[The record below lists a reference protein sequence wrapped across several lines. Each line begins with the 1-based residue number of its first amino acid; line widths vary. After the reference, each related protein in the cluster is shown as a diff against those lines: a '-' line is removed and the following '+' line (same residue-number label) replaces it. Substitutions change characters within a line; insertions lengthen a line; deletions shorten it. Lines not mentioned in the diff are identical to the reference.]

1 MKTQQKTKFNDF
13 MLFLIFAISCICIT
27 LFVYYT
33 GGTNTAWAQLNYI
46 PIIGAAFIW
55 GQKGSVITS
64 FVLGL
69 MVGPFMPLNRF
80 QNIAQPIENWIIRL
94 ILYLGI
100 AWVVGYIFNK
110 NNKYQ
115 KIIKDNFLKG
125 QFTGFYNSNKLI
137 LDLNKLMDENDNFDI
152 VFLNITN
159 LEDISKYVEYS
170 ITTDIA
176 KDCLNKLV
184 SYFSNVQKY
193 SITTSEYIFIIKNEA
208 PELIN
213 LKIFNYLQNFNNSVK
228 IDDYL
233 FKLII
238 KIGLV
243 KYNGVKT
250 NAIELFN
257 KARIAADQGEPTKSG
272 SYNYDNE
279 FEQKRKLYNE
289 IAGSLNTAIA
299 NKEMYT
305 VFQPIIDV
313 NQNKITNAEV
323 LIRWNR
329 GNKKPVGPNIFIPIA
344 EETGSIK
351 ILTKWIIIS
360 TIKQYLIFKEKGLDL
375 TYSIN
380 VSANEL
386 LDESFV
392 KWSLKYFTKNNL
404 DLKDFGVEITER
416 VLSKDNSRL
425 NNVLK
430 YLKNQGFDIEIDDFG
445 TGYNS
450 LMTIGEIPFNIIKID
465 KYFIDRIFDN
475 GIKTIIEHII
485 NAIHEIGGQ
494 VIAEGVET
502 KEQYKILKDL
512 KCDKIQ
518 GYYFSKPLIAED
530 FYNYCKS
537 FDIKNYE
544 L

>member
-1 MKTQQKTKFNDF
+1 MKTLKKTIFTDF
-13 MLFLIFAISCICIT
+13 ALGLIFVVACIGIT
-27 LFVYYT
+27 FFVYYT
-33 GGTNTAWAQLNYI
+33 GGTSTAWAQLNYI
-46 PIIGAAFIW
+46 PIFAAAYLW
-55 GQKGSVITS
+55 GQKGSLIIS
-64 FVLGL
+64 FLLGL
-69 MVGPFMPLNRF
+69 MVGPFMPLDRF
-80 QNIAQPIENWIIRL
+80 HNIISQTPENWLIRM

-100 AWVVGYIFNK
+100 AWVVGYIFSK

-115 KIIKDNFLKG
+115 KIIKDNFSKG
-125 QFTGFYNSNKLI
+125 QFDGFYNTNKLI
-137 LDLNKLMDENDNFDI
+137 IDLNKLMDENDSFDI
-152 VFLNITN
+152 IFINISN
-159 LEDISKYVEYS
+159 LEDISKYVKYS

-176 KDCLNKLV
+176 KDCLNKLE

-193 SITTSEYIFIIKNEA
+193 SITTAEYIFIIKNEA
-208 PELIN
+208 PELID
-213 LKIFNYLQNFNNSVK
+213 LKLFNYVQSFNNSVK
-228 IDDYL
+228 IDEYL

-238 KIGLV
+238 KIGFV

-272 SYNYDNE
+272 SYNYDND
-279 FEQKRKLYNE
+279 FEEEQKLYND
-289 IAGSLNTAIA
+289 ISGSLNSAIA

-305 VFQPIIDV
+305 VFQPIIDI
-313 NQNKITNAEV
+313 NENKITNAEI

-329 GNKKPVGPNIFIPIA
+329 SDKKPIGPNIFIPIA

-351 ILTKWIIIS
+351 VLTKWIIIS
-360 TIKQYLIFKEKGLDL
+360 TIKHYLIFKEKGLNL

-386 LDESFV
+386 LDEDFIQ
-392 KWSLKYFTKNNL
+392 WALKYFNIKNLNL
-404 DLKDFGVEITER
+404 NDFGIEITER
-416 VLSKDNSRL
+416 VLSKDNTKL

-502 KEQYKILKDL
+502 KEQYLILRDL

-518 GYYFSKPLIAED
+518 GYYFSKPLLAED
-530 FYNYCKS
+530 FYDYCSS
-537 FDIKNYE
+537 FDIKKYE
-544 L
+544 

>member
-1 MKTQQKTKFNDF
+1 MKTLKKTIFTDF
-13 MLFLIFAISCICIT
+13 ALGLIFVVACIGIT
-27 LFVYYT
+27 FFVYYT
-33 GGTNTAWAQLNYI
+33 GGTSTAWAQLNYI
-46 PIIGAAFIW
+46 PIFAAAYLW
-55 GQKGSVITS
+55 GQKGSLIIS
-64 FVLGL
+64 FLLGL
-69 MVGPFMPLNRF
+69 MVGPFMPLDRF
-80 QNIAQPIENWIIRL
+80 HNISQTPENWLIRM

-100 AWVVGYIFNK
+100 AWVVGYIFSK

-115 KIIKDNFLKG
+115 KIIKDNFSKG
-125 QFTGFYNSNKLI
+125 QFDGFYNTNKLI
-137 LDLNKLMDENDNFDI
+137 IDLNKLMDENDSFDI
-152 VFLNITN
+152 IFINISN
-159 LEDISKYVEYS
+159 LEDISKYVKYS

-176 KDCLNKLV
+176 KDCLNKLE

-193 SITTSEYIFIIKNEA
+193 SITTAEYIFIIKNEA
-208 PELIN
+208 PELID
-213 LKIFNYLQNFNNSVK
+213 LKLFNYVQSFNNSVK
-228 IDDYL
+228 IDEYL

-238 KIGLV
+238 KIGFV

-272 SYNYDNE
+272 SYNYDND
-279 FEQKRKLYNE
+279 FEEEQKLYND
-289 IAGSLNTAIA
+289 ISGSLNSAIA

-305 VFQPIIDV
+305 VFQPIIDI
-313 NQNKITNAEV
+313 NENKITNAEI

-329 GNKKPVGPNIFIPIA
+329 SDKKPIGPNIFIPIA

-351 ILTKWIIIS
+351 VLTKWIIIS
-360 TIKQYLIFKEKGLDL
+360 TIKHYLIFKEKGLNL

-386 LDESFV
+386 LDEDFIQ
-392 KWSLKYFTKNNL
+392 WALKYFNIKNLNL
-404 DLKDFGVEITER
+404 NDFGIEITER
-416 VLSKDNSRL
+416 VLSKDNTKL

-502 KEQYKILKDL
+502 KEQYLILRHL

-518 GYYFSKPLIAED
+518 GYYFSKPLLAED
-530 FYNYCKS
+530 FYDYCSS
-537 FDIKNYE
+537 FDIKKYE
-544 L
+544 

>member
-1 MKTQQKTKFNDF
+1 MKTQQKTIFTDF
-13 MLFLIFAISCICIT
+13 MLSLIFAVICICIT
-27 LFVYYT
+27 VFVYYT
-33 GGTNTAWAQLNYI
+33 GGTTTSWAQLNYI
-46 PIIGAAFIW
+46 PIIAAAYLW
-55 GQKGSVITS
+55 GQKGSLIIS
-64 FVLGL
+64 FILSL
-69 MVGPFMPLNRF
+69 MVGPLMPLDRF
-80 QNIAQPIENWIIRL
+80 QNIDQPMENWLIRMV
-94 ILYLGI
+94 LYLGI

-115 KIIKDNFLKG
+115 KIIKENFLKG
-125 QFTGFYNSNKLI
+125 QFNGFYNSNKLI
-137 LDLNKLMDENDNFDI
+137 IDLEKLMDENQQFDI
-152 VFLNITN
+152 IFLNISN

-176 KDCLNKLV
+176 KDCINKLV
-184 SYFSNVQKY
+184 NYFSSVQKY
-193 SITTSEYIFIIKNEA
+193 SITTDEYIFIVKNEA
-208 PELIN
+208 PELID
-213 LKIFNYLQNFNNSVK
+213 LKIFNYIQNFNNSVK

-279 FEQKRKLYNE
+279 FEEKRKLYNE
-289 IAGSLNTAIA
+289 IAGSLNSAIS
-299 NKEMYT
+299 NNEMFT
-305 VFQPIIDV
+305 VFQPIIDL
-313 NQNKITNAEV
+313 NEKKITNAEV

-329 GNKKPVGPNIFIPIA
+329 GDKNPVTPNIFIPIA

-351 ILTKWIIIS
+351 ILTKWIIVS
-360 TIKQYLIFKEKGLDL
+360 TIKHYLCFKEKGLKL

-386 LDESFV
+386 LDDSFV
-392 KWSLKYFTKNNL
+392 KWALKYFTKNNI

-425 NNVLK
+425 NNILK

-465 KYFIDRIFDN
+465 KYFIDKIFDN

-502 KEQYKILKDL
+502 KEQYLILKDL

-518 GYYFSKPLIAED
+518 GYYFSRPLLAKD
-530 FYNYCKS
+530 FYNYCAY
-537 FDIKNYE
+537 FDIKNYD
-544 L
+544 